1 MDPEECAA
9 LVSIMRNQA
18 RFCGINILTYR
29 LEAGRLSMLV
39 SCPIREHH
47 LKFFEDAENEA
58 AGSGE
63 RRLLRHLRNLYSKA
77 HVDELE
83 ATLEELRQQGEDVQ
97 PLIERYTH
105 RIGIPRKFAEGVN
118 EAFTRW
124 IRKNRRQ
131 IYDKLEGSVCRKGIT
146 QTYVEQ
152 LLKQR
157 DTAMRMDRDA
167 AKYDDGQEPRD
178 YWCGYSDALRGDE
191 DALDGLR
198 ELMRSPANSAQDIK
212 DLGYCSQRVLTQY
225 KKLQPFTADR
235 ERKSTEQ
242 ALSASRIF
250 GKEFKE
256 TPVEDAPHL
265 AAPYQLTGKW
275 IKLCLIGFLL
285 AATAVGALMIS
296 NQRREKLEA
305 QKEAQ
310 NEAKRN
316 KLIAA
321 EYALQKADEQKEDK
335 LGMVT
340 ALLYKHEARQLAAD
354 FAKSSDPTLRLKMCR
369 DPEEVEKRL
378 SSYPPQAVN
387 EPANDVIFMDVVNL
401 GGVTTARFFIK
412 FNDETSRL
420 LCIVAT
426 TDGLRVD
433 WDCYAR
439 YNTKAWPELLN
450 GTVKSAELRIFAQR
464 SDYHSYE
471 YRDDTQ
477 WSCFELLSPDFD
489 QSLYAYAARGTT
501 TAKILEAAMPKGG
514 PDKKVQLTL
523 QISSVD
529 DGHERK
535 QFTIDRIHAFGWV
548 RGEMDVEDSYRAKI
562 QQLGQVESEN

>member
-18 RFCGINILTYR
+18 WFCGINILTYR

-58 AGSGE
+58 AGAGE

-83 ATLEELRQQGEDVQ
+83 AALEELRQQGEDVQ

-131 IYDKLEGSVCRKGIT
+131 IYDKLEGNVCRKGIT

-167 AKYDDGQEPRD
+167 AKYDDGQEPRY

-212 DLGYCSQRVLTQY
+212 NLGYCSQRVLTQY
-225 KKLQPFTADR
+225 KKLQPFIADR
-235 ERKSTEQ
+235 QRKSTEQ

-256 TPVEDAPHL
+256 TPIEDAPAP

-275 IKLCLIGFLL
+275 VKLCLIGFLL

-296 NQRREKLEA
+296 NQRREDLEA

-321 EYALQKADEQKEDK
+321 EYARQKADEQKEDK

-354 FAKSSDPTLRLKMCR
+354 FAKSSDPALRLKMCR
-369 DPEEVEKRL
+369 DPEDIKKRL
-378 SSYPPQAVN
+378 SSYPAQALN

-401 GGVTTARFFIK
+401 GGITTARFFIK

-426 TDGLRVD
+426 PDGLRVD

-514 PDKKVQLTL
+514 ADKKVQLTL

-529 DGHERK
+529 DGYKRK

-562 QQLGQVESEN
+562 QQLGQVGNEK